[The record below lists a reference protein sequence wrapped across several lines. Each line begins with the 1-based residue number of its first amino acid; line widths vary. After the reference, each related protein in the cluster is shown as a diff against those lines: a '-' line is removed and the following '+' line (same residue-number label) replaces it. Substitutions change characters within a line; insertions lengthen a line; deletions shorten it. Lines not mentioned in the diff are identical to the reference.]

1 MLADRT
7 FGFRVPMGF
16 RILVLTNLAV
26 PLVWITSLVLTG
38 ASPLPS
44 PASMRAGA
52 TGFWV
57 IAGFAVLGCACTA
70 RLVWRQLVCCRLV
83 REGQVDVTQVGI
95 VLSNWAGHS
104 EGILWDEIEELRIP
118 TLGHAMTYWALGL
131 DIRGA
136 GKRLR
141 ISSFVEEKR
150 LLRELIVQ
158 RAGLSEKGHTY
169 LTTRFMRSG
178 GDCG

>member
-83 REGQVDVTQVGI
+83 REGQVDVTQT
-95 VLSNWAGHS
+95 N
-104 EGILWDEIEELRIP
+104 RF
-118 TLGHAMTYWALGL
+118 L
-131 DIRGA
+131 DNM
-136 GKRLR
+136 
-141 ISSFVEEKR
+141 ISFPWWSDMAD
-150 LLRELIVQ
+150 ELIDDMVPRT
-158 RAGLSEKGHTY
+158 RAAL
-169 LTTRFMRSG
+169 LTLRG
-178 GDCG
+178 GDGG